1 MTRKTLFICALL
13 LASMVATAQSKLS
26 PATRIF
32 VETAKTATT
41 TDALRS
47 MSKSFPIS
55 RASNNENYVNAFIY
69 LTKGANIEN
78 LENVGVIVEAEF
90 NGIITAKIPMTAIEA
105 VSELQDVQ
113 YIEVGTNVGTK
124 MDNARPAS
132 RVTEAHAGT
141 GLSRPFYGE
150 GVVVGVVDYGLQY
163 DHINFFNMGGT
174 QLRLKRV
181 WNQNRNGNAPQ
192 GFSSGYEYA
201 DSAAIVSA
209 RFDDRNDD
217 TGHASHVMGIAAGAD
232 TINGNQY
239 YGVAPKSDLVFVSY
253 NVYDGSSDNVSIANG
268 VKYIFDYASSVNKPA
283 VVNLS
288 LGSHIGPHDGTS
300 TFDRVIDQL
309 TEAVPGHIVVGSAG
323 NEGYDNL
330 HLKKT
335 FTASSQEV
343 KTSLQFMTYYNQTF
357 GTVDIWGDPGTDY
370 NVRVSVIQKSS
381 LEELSTS
388 GDINALTTA
397 TKNFRPTSGAS
408 GSIIIAAGREANSNN
423 KGHVQV
429 QFQLNSVSNGNY
441 IGLIITGPEGGVVNA
456 WADGQFCTF
465 NKNGLSGFVSGN
477 NSSSVGEISGVGT
490 NIITVGA
497 YATHN
502 HYYERVGDIASFSS
516 QGPTAD
522 GRIKPDVAAPGTGIV
537 SSLPNTNAIKSS
549 SIYDP
554 ASQNVVNGNTYLYGW
569 MQGTSMSSPYAAG
582 VIALWLEAN
591 PNMGPSRIREIL
603 AETSIKD
610 NYTGNN
616 TPNNTWGYG
625 KINAVDGILKAIE
638 ISGVEQL
645 EQLPDAIIAYPNP
658 NDGNFKVLFT
668 QNDPNLTITVYN
680 ISGQAVYTNRLGSV
694 EARGEV
700 AINMGNIADGAY
712 IVKVAGNN
720 INESFRLMVRK

>member
-1 MTRKTLFICALL
+1 MTRKTLLICAMLCATL
-13 LASMVATAQSKLS
+13 VATAQSKLS

-32 VETAKTATT
+32 IESAKTATT
-41 TDALRS
+41 ADAVKS
-47 MSKSFPIS
+47 MSKTFPIS

-69 LTKGANIEN
+69 LNKGANIAN
-78 LENVGVIVEAEF
+78 LEDAGVIVEADF
-90 NGIITAKIPMTAIEA
+90 NGIITAKVPMSAMEAI
-105 VSELQDVQ
+105 SELQDVQ
-113 YIEVGTNVGTK
+113 YIEVGTNVQTK
-124 MDNARPAS
+124 MNSARPAS

-181 WNQNRNGNAPQ
+181 WNQNRSGNAPQ

-201 DSAAIVSA
+201 DSASICSA

-232 TINGNQY
+232 TLNGNQY

-268 VKYIFDYASSVNKPA
+268 VKYIFDYATSVNKPA

-300 TFDRVIDQL
+300 TFDRLIDQM
-309 TEAVPGHIVVGSAG
+309 TTAEPGRIVVGSAG
-323 NEGYDNL
+323 NEGYENL

-335 FTASSQEV
+335 FTATSTEV
-343 KTSLQFMTYYNQTF
+343 KTSLKFTSYYGQAY
-357 GTVDIWGDPGTDY
+357 GTIDIWGDPGTDFSA
-370 NVRVSVIQKSS
+370 RVSVVQKASM
-381 LEELSTS
+381 EEVATS
-388 GDINALTTA
+388 GDISALTTN

-408 GSIIIAAGREANSNN
+408 GSVIIAAGKESFNN
-423 KGHVQV
+423 KGHIQI
-429 QFQLNSVSNGNY
+429 QFQMNSITNGNY
-441 IGLIITGPEGGVVNA
+441 MAIILTGPEGGVVNA
-456 WADGQFCTF
+456 WADGYYCTF
-465 NKNGLSGFVSGN
+465 DRNSLTGFVGGN
-477 NSSSVGEISGVGT
+477 NNSSVGEISGVGT

-497 YATHN
+497 YATTN

-537 SSLPNTNAIKSS
+537 SSLPNTTSIKNGSA
-549 SIYDP
+549 YDP
-554 ASQNVVNGNTYLYGW
+554 ASQNVVNGSTYLYGW

-603 AETSIKD
+603 AATSIQD
-610 NYTGNN
+610 NYTGSNL
-616 TPNNTWGYG
+616 PNNTWGYG

-638 ISGVEQL
+638 ITGVDRL

-694 EARGEV
+694 EARREV